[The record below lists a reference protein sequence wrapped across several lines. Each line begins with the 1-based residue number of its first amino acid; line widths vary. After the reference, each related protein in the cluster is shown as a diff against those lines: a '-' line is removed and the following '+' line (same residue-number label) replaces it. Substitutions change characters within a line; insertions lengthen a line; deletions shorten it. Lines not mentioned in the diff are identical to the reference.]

1 MITSAL
7 LAGYALLVGAVV
19 PRFLARAPWPHR
31 APALAVAVW
40 LLLMLTFVVSA
51 ALAAHHLVMTDRHVH
66 EGLVGLL
73 SACGLLADATGATE
87 TAVGADP
94 TLWDAAGLAAAG
106 SVVALPLFWLLRT
119 AWTARAE
126 RRRQLDTLR
135 LIGRPSP
142 AYGATVVEHPVAAV
156 YCLPARPARVVVTRG
171 ALDALDDEQLRAAL
185 AHERAHIDGRHHLVQ
200 MLLRA
205 FARAF
210 PKLPLARHAQEQ
222 SLLLLEM
229 AADDTALRLHSRDA
243 LATALCEVAAG
254 RVPRPALGMGGPS
267 ALIRLRRVLTPQPRP
282 HGATRFGVALAAA
295 GAPLFPLLLGCGPF

>member
-1 MITSAL
+1 MITSAV
-7 LAGYALLVGAVV
+7 LAGYALLVGAAS
-19 PRFLARAPWPHR
+19 PRYLARARWTHR
-31 APALAVAVW
+31 APALAVGVW
-40 LLLMLTFVVSA
+40 LLLMLTFVVST
-51 ALAAHHLVMTDRHVH
+51 ALAAHHLVMADRHVH
-66 EGLVGLL
+66 GGLIGLL
-73 SACGLLADATGATE
+73 SACGLGPHGTLADSA
-87 TAVGADP
+87 ADP
-94 TLWDAAGLAAAG
+94 DVWDAAGLAAAG
-106 SVVALPLFWLLRT
+106 AVVALPLVWLLRT
-119 AWTARAE
+119 ARTARAE

-135 LIGRPSP
+135 LIGRPAP

-200 MLLRA
+200 MLLSA

-210 PKLPLARHAQEQ
+210 PRLPLARHAREQ
-222 SLLLLEM
+222 VLLLLEM
-229 AADDTALRLHSRDA
+229 VADDRALRLHSREA

-282 HGATRFGVALAAA
+282 HGAARLGVALAAA